1 MYLSQ
6 LLLNPKNRRVQREL
20 AQPYELH
27 RTIMSAFPPTLP
39 ANERVLFRLD
49 QHVRTG
55 QITLLVQS
63 RYKPDWTALPAA
75 DYLAPLDPFDAAE
88 NPAVKSFDVRFTT
101 GHRFQ
106 FRILGNP
113 TVKRNGKRLG
123 LYREEEQ
130 FRWLQRKA
138 SLGGFRLLQVRIG
151 QGRALKGLVPRE
163 DRKHRLR
170 LQTVRFDGILEVSD
184 PERLRSSLFR
194 GIGSAKGFGC
204 GLLSLAPA

>member
-6 LLLNPKNRRVQREL
+6 LLLNPRNRRLQRDL

-27 RTIMSAFPPTLP
+27 RTIMSAFPPALP
-39 ANERVLFRLD
+39 ADERVLFRLD
-49 QHVRTG
+49 QHTRIG

-63 RYKPDWTALPAA
+63 RYEPDWAALPAA
-75 DYLAPLDPFDAAE
+75 DYLAVVDPYDQAE
-88 NPAVKSFDVRFTT
+88 NPAVKSFEVRFTP
-101 GHRFQ
+101 GQIFH
-106 FRILGNP
+106 FRLLGNP
-113 TVKRNGKRLG
+113 TVKRDGRRLG

-138 SLGGFRLLQVRIG
+138 DQGGFRLMQVRIG
-151 QGRALKGLVPRE
+151 QEHALEGLVPRE

-170 LQTVRFDGILEVSD
+170 LLTVRFDGILEVSD
-184 PERLRSSLFR
+184 PNRLRSSLFQ

>member
-6 LLLNPKNRRVQREL
+6 LLLNPRNRRVQREL

-27 RTIMSAFPPTLP
+27 RTIMSAFPRTLP
-39 ANERVLFRLD
+39 ADERVLFRLD
-49 QHVRTG
+49 QHARTG

-63 RYKPDWTALPAA
+63 RNRPDWTALPAA
-75 DYLAPLDPFDAAE
+75 DYLAALDPFDPAE
-88 NPAVKSFDVRFTT
+88 NLAVKSFDVRLTT

-106 FRILGNP
+106 FRLLGNP

-130 FRWLQRKA
+130 FRWLRRKA
-138 SLGGFRLLQVRIG
+138 GLGGFRLLQVLIG
-151 QGRALKGLVPRE
+151 QARALEGLVPRE

-170 LQTVRFDGILEVSD
+170 LLTVRFDGILEVSD
-184 PERLRSSLFR
+184 PDRLESSLFQ

-204 GLLSLAPA
+204 GLLSLAPV